1 MWRICSRPRSARPP
15 ECKLTF
21 CPGGTPDPVRCTCD
35 RLVSAEV
42 LDGKKARG
50 RDPAADGITAKDA
63 ETFATVK
70 TFEQRPQKGRE
81 KSKRRRK

>member
-1 MWRICSRPRSARPP
+1 MLDDCGRTDEQLRS
-15 ECKLTF
+15 
-21 CPGGTPDPVRCTCD
+21 D